1 MQCELCSPAMRITLV
16 HPSGSNW
23 IPGRKDVTTAANRM
37 VPTGLLCIAAYLE
50 QRGHQVS
57 VYDCLGPRAPAE
69 TQLQVKDIL
78 AGYPEMVGF
87 STTTSGFLDAVDMA
101 DEIKKA
107 RPDLPTVFGGVHVS
121 AMGGR
126 LLERFS
132 SVDYLVLG
140 EGELT
145 VAALADGDSP
155 ESIDGL
161 VWRDGD
167 CPRINPERQKI
178 SDLDTLP
185 FPAYEKIS
193 DFPKKY
199 RLPPFSYEKIHGA
212 SISTSRGCVYKC
224 DYCDRSVFKRG
235 FRYNSALYTYE
246 HLKHLRQRFGVR
258 HVNIYDDLFTLNRS
272 RVMELCERLT
282 AKPLGVDFNC
292 AVRIGHTD
300 EELLKAIKAA
310 GGLMVSIGVESGDPD
325 LLRALKAGVTLDQV
339 HDTVALI
346 QQCGLRAKGLF
357 MAGVVGETPESF
369 QRTSDFIL
377 SLGLDDMNLSKFT
390 PFPGAPCYADISNHG
405 TLKEDWR
412 QMNALNFV
420 FVPNAFESKEQMD
433 QLYNTHVKR
442 FYNSPEWR
450 RKFKKRFWRHRH
462 TLLHMLRH
470 LPEFA
475 AAKRH
480 FEPK

>member
-1 MQCELCSPAMRITLV
+1 
-16 HPSGSNW
+16 
-23 IPGRKDVTTAANRM
+23 M
-37 VPTGLLCIAAYLE
+37 VPTGLLCIAAFLE
-50 QRGHQVS
+50 QRGHCVT
-57 VYDCLGPRAPAE
+57 VYDCLGPKTPPD
-69 TQLQVKDIL
+69 TQSQVREIL
-78 AGYPEMVGF
+78 AVAPEMVGF

-101 DEIKKA
+101 EEIKEI

-121 AMGGR
+121 AMGGI
-126 LLERFS
+126 LLERFRA
-132 SVDYLVLG
+132 VDYLVLG

-145 VAALADGDSP
+145 IAALADGDSP

-161 VWRDGD
+161 AWRDGD
-167 CPRINPERQKI
+167 RPRVNPEREKI
-178 SDLDTLP
+178 ADLDSLP
-185 FPAYEKIS
+185 FPAYEKIP

-235 FRYNSALYTYE
+235 FRYNSPEYTYE
-246 HLKHLRQRFGVR
+246 HLKYLRQRFGVR
-258 HVNIYDDLFTLNRS
+258 HVNIYDDLFTFNRR
-272 RVMELCERLT
+272 RVMELCERLISE
-282 AKPLGVDFNC
+282 PLGMDFNC

-300 EELLKAIKAA
+300 EELLNAIKKA
-310 GGLMVSIGVESGDPD
+310 GGLMVSIGVESGDPA
-325 LLRALKAGVTLDQV
+325 LLQHLKTGVSPEQV
-339 HDTVALI
+339 RESVDMI
-346 QQCGLRAKGLF
+346 QRCGLRAKGLF

-390 PFPGAPCYADISNHG
+390 PFPGAPCYADILDHG

-420 FVPNAFESKEQMD
+420 FVPKAFESKEQLD

-442 FYNSPEWR
+442 FYNSPGWR
-450 RKFKKRFWRHRH
+450 KKFKKRLWRHRH

-480 FEPK
+480 FEPKKNL